1 MKLHQTAALVL
12 LTAVLGSASAQTQSG
27 LPHDAP
33 LYRTQAQL
41 DTELFDAYNRCELDK
56 FQALLADDVEFFHD
70 EGGAMRG
77 AAAVTAAVKA
87 NICGKVRRELVA
99 GSLEVHEMRNY
110 GALVM
115 GSHRFCPA
123 QGSGHC
129 KGLARFAHL
138 WQLQPDG
145 RWQVTK
151 VLSFAHQ
158 STP

>member
-1 MKLHQTAALVL
+1 MKLATVAILAATL
-12 LTAVLGSASAQTQSG
+12 LTGTVAAQAQSG
-27 LPHDAP
+27 LPADAP

-41 DTELFDAYNRCELDK
+41 DSELFGAYNRCELDK

-70 EGGAMRG
+70 QGGLMSG

-87 NICGKVRRELVA
+87 NICGKVRRELVP
-99 GSLEVHEMRNY
+99 GTLEVHEMKNY

-123 QGSGHC
+123 EGSGRC
-129 KGLARFAHL
+129 EGIARFAHL
-138 WQLQPDG
+138 WKLQPNG

-151 VLSFAHQ
+151 VLSFDHRAN
-158 STP
+158 P

>member
-1 MKLHQTAALVL
+1 MQFVHQAALFTAALL
-12 LTAVLGSASAQTQSG
+12 AGTLAHASSG
-27 LPHDAP
+27 LPADAP

-41 DTELFDAYNRCELDK
+41 DAELFGAYNRCELDK

-70 EGGAMRG
+70 QGGLMSG
-77 AAAVTAAVKA
+77 AGAVTAAVKA

-99 GSLEVHEMRNY
+99 GSLEVHEMKNY

-123 QGSGHC
+123 EGTGRC
-129 KGLARFAHL
+129 EGIARFAHL
-138 WQLQPDG
+138 WKLQPNG

-151 VLSFAHQ
+151 VLSFDHR
-158 STP
+158 PNNP